1 VKLVKLRTLALGAV
15 LGAASMLG
23 APGRAGAVIVE
34 RVVAVIGERPVL
46 WTELVRRS
54 APTRMQIRMQT
65 HDANVVA
72 VQEQEMYRELLDRMV
87 DDRLEEIQ
95 AEKAHIAATSE
106 EIDRAISNIAAQA
119 QAQQGRPVSVQDVF
133 SEVHRRGMTDQDFRD
148 EVRRQILEGKLIE
161 LRVRPRVRV
170 TDQDAHAAY
179 QHWAQDLKDKQPVDV
194 RTLPLRISR
203 SATPTQVAARTALAS
218 EIVDKARSGADFC
231 ALVTEY
237 SDDVT
242 TRATCGSHGSQPFAA
257 LLPPIQD
264 AVRATKPGA
273 VSDPVVVH
281 LGDEDAIVV
290 LMYEGEAKVPAFD
303 GVKTEMEQQALLEAL
318 ERARKE
324 WLKDLR
330 RNVYIDVRL

>member
-1 VKLVKLRTLALGAV
+1 MKLFTLAFGSILGVAA
-15 LGAASMLG
+15 LAAS
-23 APGRAGAVIVE
+23 PHRAGAVIVE

-54 APTRMQIRMQT
+54 APTRMQIRTQT

-95 AEKAHIAATSE
+95 ADKAHIAASSE

-133 SEVHRRGMTDQDFRD
+133 SEVHRRGMTDQDFRE

-170 TDQDAHAAY
+170 TEQDARAAY
-179 QHWAQDLKDKQPVDV
+179 QHWAQELKDKQPVDV

-203 SATPTQVAARTALAS
+203 GATPGQVAARTALAT
-218 EIVDKARSGADFC
+218 EIVEKARSGGDFC
-231 ALVTEY
+231 ALVTQY

-242 TRATCGSHGSQPFAA
+242 TRGTCGSRGSQPFAA

-264 AVRATKPGA
+264 AVRSIKPGA

-281 LGDEDAIVV
+281 LGEEDAIVI
-290 LMYEGEAKVPAFD
+290 LMYQGEASVPPFD